1 MRRER
6 RVVLRRVD
14 RLRRRNRRTKLFLLL
29 PLALLAVAGATVM
42 GSGAYFTAS
51 SANPANVFTA
61 GVLSHSNS
69 KSGSAILTAS
79 NMKPGDQVS
88 GTVTIRNT
96 GSLAGSFSLAATNL
110 TDTPGSNGGKLSDVL
125 QIKIECEGEAL
136 YQGPINAIPTLDA
149 GNYAPGDE
157 HTYTF
162 TVTFPDGGNPGG
174 TTTGDNRYQGSS
186 MSIDFVWTAM
196 QQ

>member
-1 MRRER
+1 M
-6 RVVLRRVD
+6 RRVD
-14 RLRRRNRRTKLFLLL
+14 RLRRRNSRTKLFLLI
-29 PLALLAVAGATVM
+29 PLALLMVAGATVM

-88 GTVTIRNT
+88 GTVTIKNT
-96 GSLAGSFSLAATNL
+96 GTLAGSFSLAATNL
-110 TDTPGSNGGKLSDVL
+110 SDTPGPNGGKLSDVL
-125 QIKIECEGEAL
+125 QIRIERETEKL
-136 YQGPINAIPTLDA
+136 YEGPIGAIPTLNA
-149 GNYAPGDE
+149 GSYMPGEE

-162 TVTFPDGGNPGG
+162 TVTFPDSGNPGG
-174 TTTGDNRYQGSS
+174 ATTGDNRYQGSS